1 MQLGRWYR
9 IDKAKALLSETD
21 KSISE
26 IVEDLGFVSS
36 SHFYDLFHKLTGM
49 SPGAYQE
56 GN

>member
-49 SPGAYQE
+49 SPGAYHE